1 MGFAAQIMAALLI
14 AMFIALLSIL
24 SPLQAMAF
32 QIGTVQAPLVVA
44 FISSKGDATSTRL
57 EGTMDA
63 AHGGLTGPRGHQT
76 KGNAKQLQ
84 ASAMKAIAD
93 FKQIIKEFPM
103 NLKASACAR
112 KSR

>member
-1 MGFAAQIMAALLI
+1 MGFAAQIMAALI
-14 AMFIALLSIL
+14 IVMFTALLWIL
-24 SPLQAMAF
+24 SPLQALAF
-32 QIGTVQAPLVVA
+32 QIGSVQSPLVVA
-44 FISSKGDATSTRL
+44 FISSKGDA
-57 EGTMDA
+57 GTMDA

-76 KGNAKQLQ
+76 KGNAKLLQ

-103 NLKASACAR
+103 NLKAGACAR